1 MDIGPNIDNPAQQPQ
16 QDGYHESRLER
27 YSTILNMVLQGLP
40 LGEMLNALVLLIEAQ
55 KIGTKA
61 SVLLLS
67 EDGKRLLSGAAPN
80 LPDTYNQAI
89 NGLEIGPEVGSC
101 GAAAFL
107 GERVIVEDMDTHPN
121 WLQYKEILIGCGLK
135 ACWSEP
141 ITDSENKV
149 LGTFGMYY
157 DTCKSPTEQDLILIQ
172 EAARLASL
180 AIERSRGMHVQ
191 RLSSKIFNS
200 LPLALVITSEDNSVL
215 SANPVFKSLTST
227 YYANLKLFDVQRFL
241 SHSPKEL
248 VDDLFEHLSCGHA
261 WHGELKGL
269 RTDNDIIDISL
280 TVAVI
285 RDSFTQQNCFAW
297 LINDISS
304 RKNAEQTIH
313 FQTNYDQLTGLA
325 NRNYLF
331 QSLQV
336 MVESNDIHHEGEHA
350 FNLIL
355 IDIDH
360 FKQINDTLGHDKGDL
375 VLKLIAKRLVSAIPE
390 NVLLSRIAA
399 DEFALVLP
407 GKMTTESL
415 VDMVNEVTAVLDNP
429 FSVGGQHLKLTISA
443 GIARYPEDANKVEQ
457 ILNCATQAMY
467 NTKSRGRDGFQFF
480 NQQIQKDAER
490 NAELH
495 LRLKSAISGNE
506 FALYYQP
513 IVNPNTGKIVK
524 AEVLLRWQYNGQ
536 FISPDEFIPIAE
548 ESGFIVHIGE
558 WVRTEALATLKQ
570 LQSKK
575 LAVPLA
581 INVSTIEFW
590 TDDLQQRF
598 LAYFDNKQV
607 ELGNNQLPYHLLTL
621 EITESLMMKQQDNV
635 SQLFIELRRRG
646 MQISVDDFGTGY
658 SSLSYLANFPVDQ
671 VKIDKSFI
679 QKISMGTR
687 HEALIE
693 AIVSMSRA
701 LDLSIVAEG
710 VETQNELDFIKQQD
724 IEAVQGYFFYKPMPK
739 EAFFELLAKQA
750 QLN

>member
-1 MDIGPNIDNPAQQPQ
+1 
-16 QDGYHESRLER
+16 
-27 YSTILNMVLQGLP
+27 
-40 LGEMLNALVLLIEAQ
+40 
-55 KIGTKA
+55 
-61 SVLLLS
+61 
-67 EDGKRLLSGAAPN
+67 
-80 LPDTYNQAI
+80 
-89 NGLEIGPEVGSC
+89 
-101 GAAAFL
+101 
-107 GERVIVEDMDTHPN
+107 
-121 WLQYKEILIGCGLK
+121 
-135 ACWSEP
+135 
-141 ITDSENKV
+141 
-149 LGTFGMYY
+149 
-157 DTCKSPTEQDLILIQ
+157 
-172 EAARLASL
+172 
-180 AIERSRGMHVQ
+180 
-191 RLSSKIFNS
+191 
-200 LPLALVITSEDNSVL
+200 
-215 SANPVFKSLTST
+215 
-227 YYANLKLFDVQRFL
+227 
-241 SHSPKEL
+241 
-248 VDDLFEHLSCGHA
+248 
-261 WHGELKGL
+261 
-269 RTDNDIIDISL
+269 
-280 TVAVI
+280 
-285 RDSFTQQNCFAW
+285 
-297 LINDISS
+297 
-304 RKNAEQTIH
+304 
-313 FQTNYDQLTGLA
+313 
-325 NRNYLF
+325 
-331 QSLQV
+331 
-336 MVESNDIHHEGEHA
+336 
-350 FNLIL
+350 
-355 IDIDH
+355 
-360 FKQINDTLGHDKGDL
+360 
-375 VLKLIAKRLVSAIPE
+375 
-390 NVLLSRIAA
+390 
-399 DEFALVLP
+399 
-407 GKMTTESL
+407 
-415 VDMVNEVTAVLDNP
+415 
-429 FSVGGQHLKLTISA
+429 
-443 GIARYPEDANKVEQ
+443 
-457 ILNCATQAMY
+457 AMY
-467 NTKSRGRDGFQFF
+467 NAKSRGRDGFQFF